1 VCVYVRAKN
10 VADTIYIS
18 FYVPLVHPKV
28 CFLCGV
34 FFLYGLACSVFSCW
48 TCVCVYTNV
57 RVANASAKMYN
68 PLYVRLGHVK
78 VSFLCDVCCFLCD
91 VYFLCGF
98 CMCLCVRITPYLSG
112 VGFA

>member
-1 VCVYVRAKN
+1 
-10 VADTIYIS
+10 
-18 FYVPLVHPKV
+18 
-28 CFLCGV
+28 
-34 FFLYGLACSVFSCW
+34 
-48 TCVCVYTNV
+48 VCVYTNV